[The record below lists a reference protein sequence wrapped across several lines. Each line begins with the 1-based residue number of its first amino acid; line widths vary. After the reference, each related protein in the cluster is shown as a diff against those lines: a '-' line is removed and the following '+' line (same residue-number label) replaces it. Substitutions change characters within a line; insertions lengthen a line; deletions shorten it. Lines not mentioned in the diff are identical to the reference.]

1 MYYILVALQV
11 IGMLIGVFQIA
22 YVVKQPQSKCQMY
35 LLCMMAAA
43 FINSLGYL
51 FEMRANSME
60 LAIQALKFIYFGK
73 AFGPFLFMLFMLEY
87 CKIELP
93 TIVKRILL
101 SVHIIIL
108 LLVET
113 CEYNN
118 IYYSSIGYSMDGFFP
133 HLVLGHTWLYNV
145 YTALLICYFIIAPI
159 ICIVKVGRDKD
170 KNKHHTVISLTV
182 MLVIVATGLL
192 AFLLGLTN
200 GYDTTAFSYVIAETI
215 MLSILVNDNILE
227 TLVLAKDY
235 VADNLAQGLVILDNS
250 NNLLYSNESAKAV
263 YPALQTNDCEPVID
277 EIIELYKSGRFL
289 ISHDNVYKVTKRNVV
304 RRNSNI
310 CDIYV
315 MEDFTNE
322 YYYAD
327 RLQNDV
333 RTKTAEIS
341 MMQRSIVISFA
352 GMVEAR
358 DGDTGQHV
366 KRTSG
371 YVSILTRA
379 LMNKPEYRDFLDD
392 ETVQM
397 IIDAAPLHDIGKI
410 AVPDA
415 ILTKPGKLTKEE
427 FDTIKKHTTIGAE
440 IIEDTLKAVEQ
451 EKYLNIAIDMAHYH
465 HEKWDGSG
473 YPEHISGR
481 DIPLAARIM
490 AVADVYDALRSKRS
504 YKEPFT
510 KERSYEIIMEGRGQ
524 HFDPDIID
532 VFVQCREEIEKISM
546 E

>member
-35 LLCMMAAA
+35 LLCMMSAA

-310 CDIYV
+310 CDIY
-315 MEDFTNE
+315 
-322 YYYAD
+322 
-327 RLQNDV
+327 
-333 RTKTAEIS
+333 
-341 MMQRSIVISFA
+341 
-352 GMVEAR
+352 
-358 DGDTGQHV
+358 
-366 KRTSG
+366 
-371 YVSILTRA
+371 
-379 LMNKPEYRDFLDD
+379 
-392 ETVQM
+392 
-397 IIDAAPLHDIGKI
+397 DA
-410 AVPDA
+410 
-415 ILTKPGKLTKEE
+415 T
-427 FDTIKKHTTIGAE
+427 F
-440 IIEDTLKAVEQ
+440 
-451 EKYLNIAIDMAHYH
+451 Y
-465 HEKWDGSG
+465 
-473 YPEHISGR
+473 
-481 DIPLAARIM
+481 
-490 AVADVYDALRSKRS
+490 S
-504 YKEPFT
+504 Y
-510 KERSYEIIMEGRGQ
+510 Q
-524 HFDPDIID
+524 L
-532 VFVQCREEIEKISM
+532 CRYG
-546 E
+546 